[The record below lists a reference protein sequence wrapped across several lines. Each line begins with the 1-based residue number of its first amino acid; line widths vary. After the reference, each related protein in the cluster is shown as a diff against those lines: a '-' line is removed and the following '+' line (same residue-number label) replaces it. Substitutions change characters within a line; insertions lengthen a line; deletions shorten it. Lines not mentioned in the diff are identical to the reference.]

1 MKTLTLLLLI
11 LMTTEVQI
19 RAAAEL
25 ELRKREEEK
34 LKNYSSRM
42 LSYQADPFSYLVER
56 LDIKPETV
64 DWSLLPE
71 YKNHI
76 WDGTPNPFL
85 QILNYLTNRE
95 WVGVESAKG
104 VGKTFFGAGIVYWF
118 LECFENSLVI
128 TTAPKKEQLS
138 LHIWKEIGRLHAKF
152 GRGDLTTLKL
162 RMNPSKDDWIAVGY
176 IAGVEASEIETS
188 AKKAQGFH
196 AEHMLIILE
205 ETPGIKEPIMTAL
218 QDTCSAPHNLI
229 LALGNPDHQF
239 DTLHRFCSLP
249 NVKSVRI
256 SGKDHP
262 NVVLD
267 KPDFIPGATSR
278 EDISRKL
285 FRYKGEDNPLFLAS
299 VRGISPSQSA
309 DSLIRLEWC
318 YAARDRRKKCEDS
331 NGRVIEELIKGL
343 PALGVDVA
351 NSEDGD
357 KAAIA
362 EGKGAVLIQVEDF
375 QCPDSNQLGKRDV
388 LRRMKDKKI
397 SDEYVGIDGIGVG
410 AGTVNALKEMG
421 RKVTS
426 IIASA
431 SPITVRTKSE
441 QGKIIEQEEDF
452 NNLRSQ
458 MWWQFR
464 EDLRTDPELCL
475 PDDPEL
481 FADLVTPKWTTQ
493 NGKIVIE
500 SKETIKKRLGRSPNK
515 ADAVILW
522 NLVRKGLINKKSKL
536 KSSII

>member
-1 MKTLTLLLLI
+1 M
-11 LMTTEVQI
+11 MTEVQI
-19 RAAAEL
+19 RAQAEL

-34 LKNYSSRM
+34 LKNYSSRI
-42 LSYQADPFSYLVER
+42 LSYQKDPFSYFVER
-56 LDIKPETV
+56 LDIKPETI
-64 DWSLLPE
+64 DWSMLPE
-71 YKNHI
+71 YNEHK
-76 WDGTPNPFL
+76 WDGTPNPLMTIL
-85 QILNYLTNRE
+85 QHLNDWQ
-95 WVGVESAKG
+95 WVGVESGKG
-104 VGKTFFGAGIVYWF
+104 VGKTHFGAALVYWF

-138 LHIWKEIGRLHAKF
+138 LHIWKEIQRLHNKF

-162 RMNPSKDDWIAVGY
+162 RMNPGKDDWIAVGY

-196 AEHMLIILE
+196 AEHLLIILE

-239 DTLHRFCSLP
+239 DTLHKFCSLP
-249 NVKSVRI
+249 NVKYVRI

-262 NVVLD
+262 NVVLG
-267 KPDFIPGATSR
+267 KSDFIPGATSR

-285 FRYKGEDNPLFLAS
+285 LRYKGEDNPLFLAS

-318 YAARDRRKKCEDS
+318 YAARDRRKKYEDS
-331 NGRVIEELIKGL
+331 KGKVIEELIKGL

-362 EGKGAVLIQVEDF
+362 EGKGAVLFSVDDF

-397 SDEYVGIDGIGVG
+397 SDEYVGVDGIGVG

-421 RKVTS
+421 RKVVS
-426 IIASA
+426 IISSE
-431 SPITVRTKSE
+431 SPIIIKRKSE
-441 QGKIIEQEEDF
+441 NGRTIENEEDF

-515 ADAVILW
+515 GDAAVMFNW
-522 NLVRKGLINKKSKL
+522 VRKGNRKSKSKL
-536 KSSII
+536 SSSII

>member
-1 MKTLTLLLLI
+1 M
-11 LMTTEVQI
+11 MTEIQI

-34 LKNYSSRM
+34 LKNYSSRL

-56 LDIKPETV
+56 LDIKPETI
-64 DWSLLPE
+64 DWELLPE
-71 YKNHI
+71 YKGHN
-76 WDGTPNPFL
+76 WDGTPNPFM
-85 QILNYLTNRE
+85 QILNHLVNRN

-104 VGKTFFGAGIVYWF
+104 VGKTFFGAGLVYWF

-138 LHIWKEIGRLHAKF
+138 LHIWKEIQRLHSKF
-152 GRGDLTTLKL
+152 GRGELTSLKL
-162 RMNPSKDDWIAVGY
+162 RMNPNKDDWIAVGY

-196 AEHMLIILE
+196 AEHLLIILE

-229 LALGNPDHQF
+229 LAFGNPDHQF

-249 NVKSVRI
+249 NVKHVRI

-262 NVVLD
+262 NIILNNAN
-267 KPDFIPGATSR
+267 FIPGATSR
-278 EDISRKL
+278 EDIARKL
-285 FRYKGEDNPLFLAS
+285 VRYKGEDNPLFLAS

-318 YAARDRRKKCEDS
+318 YTARDRRKKYEDS
-331 NGRVIEELIKGL
+331 KGEVIEALIKGL

-362 EGKGAVLIQVEDF
+362 EGKGPVLIRVEDF

-397 SDEYVGIDGIGVG
+397 SDEYVGVDGIGVG
-410 AGTVNALKEMG
+410 AGTVNALKESG

-431 SPITVRTKSE
+431 SPITVKTKST
-441 QGKIIEQEEDF
+441 QGNTIEHEEDF

-481 FADLVTPKWTTQ
+481 FADLVTPKWNTQ
-493 NGKIVIE
+493 NGKIVVE

-515 ADAVILW
+515 GDAAVMW
-522 NLVRKGLINKKSKL
+522 AWVRKGNRGSKSRL
-536 KSSII
+536 QSSII